1 MSWRLASVA
10 IGWLATALTLS
21 AAITNDD
28 AASEIEGREVVRQL
42 LATQP
47 AENLAHS
54 AVLKIR
60 DGKGRKRE
68 IPVRSHIIATET
80 NWLTVYET
88 LATTNVP
95 ESETLTVT
103 HTCGQ
108 PNRYAL
114 SYQQPSGRVDV
125 TFGPEGFHLSRQGN
139 PEVDAA
145 FLPFKEKDSAT
156 GALTMRPFAG
166 SDFWFVDLGLEFLHW
181 PGQKVLKKE
190 LKRGQS
196 CYVLES
202 RNPEPAAGRYARVL
216 SWLDID
222 SVRDSGQA
230 AIVQAEAYDARNK
243 LLKEFDLKEVG
254 KINGQWQ
261 VKEIEIR
268 NVQTGSRTLLKF
280 NFDKQ

>member
-1 MSWRLASVA
+1 MSRRLATVA
-10 IGWLATALTLS
+10 MAGLATTLALS
-21 AAITNDD
+21 AAITNED
-28 AASEIEGREVVRQL
+28 AAAEIEGREVVRQL
-42 LATQP
+42 LGTWP
-47 AENLAHS
+47 AENLTHS

-68 IPVRSHIIATET
+68 IPVRSQILVTDT

-88 LATTNVP
+88 LATVNEP
-95 ESETLTVT
+95 ENQTLTVT
-103 HTCGQ
+103 HAAGQ
-108 PNRYAL
+108 PNRYSL
-114 SYQQPSGRVDV
+114 SDHQPNRSV
-125 TFGPEGFHLSRQGN
+125 
-139 PEVDAA
+139 
-145 FLPFKEKDSAT
+145 SASD
-156 GALTMRPFAG
+156 GLTMPAFAG
-166 SDFWFVDLGLEFLHW
+166 SDFCLVDLGLEFLHW

-202 RNPEPAAGRYARVL
+202 RNPAPAGHGYARVL

-243 LLKEFDLKEVG
+243 LLKEFDLKELG
-254 KINGQWQ
+254 KVNGQWQ

-268 NVQTGSRTLLKF
+268 NVQTGSRTVLKF
-280 NFDKQ
+280 NFDKP